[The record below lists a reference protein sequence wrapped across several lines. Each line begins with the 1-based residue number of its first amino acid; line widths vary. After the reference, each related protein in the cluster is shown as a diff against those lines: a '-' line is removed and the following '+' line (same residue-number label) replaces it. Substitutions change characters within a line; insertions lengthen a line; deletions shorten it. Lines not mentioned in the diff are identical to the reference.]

1 MEQGVTLKQYR
12 DVRRIVTMIPAK
24 KVAARLADNRASLYV
39 VRGCSPVGC
48 FDARWS
54 LADYSKPSLS
64 DSPDDFAPRNCEKR
78 SQASAMGI
86 APFKVHGYLASV
98 RRCGTNARTK
108 CLLDNHR

>member
-48 FDARWS
+48 SMRVG
-54 LADYSKPSLS
+54 L
-64 DSPDDFAPRNCEKR
+64 
-78 SQASAMGI
+78 
-86 APFKVHGYLASV
+86 
-98 RRCGTNARTK
+98 
-108 CLLDNHR
+108 